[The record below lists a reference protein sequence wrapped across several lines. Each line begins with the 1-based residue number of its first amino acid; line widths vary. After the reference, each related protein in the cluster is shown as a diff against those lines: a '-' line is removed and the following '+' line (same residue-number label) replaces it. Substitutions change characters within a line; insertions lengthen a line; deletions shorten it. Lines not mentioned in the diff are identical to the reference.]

1 MIRHLTRTGLL
12 AGLAL
17 SLAGCEDGLGIGPEG
32 TQTQVR
38 LSQGSVASQSLAS
51 QAVASFNLAAAAPG
65 AGGQGGGG
73 PVALSNVASLKLA
86 VTEVRAVPVQADTAR
101 KGEWVTL
108 KVVNPTTLDLLTLP
122 TSAENGVVLAS
133 GDLPAGSYQNLRIFV
148 QNPVIVFKQDVRVG
162 PFTYKAGQE
171 HPVNIPG
178 ADQTGIK
185 VPTGSFAIDEAGAE
199 VRVVFD
205 PAASLGKIIPAG
217 PTGIRMTPVIGG
229 KADRN
234 DRDED

>member
-1 MIRHLTRTGLL
+1 MIRYLTRTGLV

-17 SLAGCEDGLGIGPEG
+17 SLAGCEEGLGMGPGG

-38 LSQGSVASQSLAS
+38 LSRGSVASQSLAS
-51 QAVASFNLAAAAPG
+51 AAVASFNLAAAGPG

-86 VTEVRAVPVQADTAR
+86 VTEVRAVPLQADTAQ
-101 KGEWVTL
+101 KAEWVTL
-108 KVVNPTTLDLLTLP
+108 KVANPTTLDLLTLP
-122 TSAENGVVLAS
+122 SSAENGLVLAR
-133 GDLPAGSYQNLRIFV
+133 GDLPSGTYRNLRIFV
-148 QNPVIVFKQDVRVG
+148 QSPVIVFKQDVRVG
-162 PFTYKAGQE
+162 PFTYKAGEE
-171 HPVNIPG
+171 HPVSIPG

-185 VPTGSFAIDEAGAE
+185 VPTGSFTVDEAGAE

-217 PTGIRMTPVIGG
+217 PTGIKMIPVIGG
-229 KADRN
+229 KAEKN
-234 DRDED
+234 DREQD